1 MPIADLGDLSLHY
14 KEHGEAERPPCIGV
28 MGFALDQRFWS
39 AQIPAVTATH
49 RFITFDNRGLGKSS
63 PGLSASIEE
72 MADDTIR
79 LLDNLD
85 IDKAVVF
92 GVSMGGA
99 VAQRIALAHPDRV
112 SALILAV
119 TWARPIEFMRR
130 QSTLARSIIDARG
143 TEGLVEAALL
153 WMFTPRFFEMGRD
166 TIDQMVAAF
175 YADTGP
181 DATAPEVLTAQLDA
195 IEKHETLAELGQIS
209 CPTLVL
215 GGKTDMMVPYF
226 AQEEIAAQIPGAHLK
241 LLNTGHA
248 CMIEEMEPFNAEVAA
263 FLQSLSA
270 G

>member
-14 KEHGEAERPPCIGV
+14 QEHGEADRDPCIGV

-49 RFITFDNRGLGKSS
+49 RFITFDNRGLGQSS
-63 PGLSASIEE
+63 KGSSASIEE

-79 LLDNLD
+79 LLDHLK
-85 IDKAVVF
+85 IDRACVF

-99 VAQRIALAHPDRV
+99 VAQRIALSHPDRV

-130 QSTLARSIIDARG
+130 QSILARSIIDARG

-166 TIDQMVAAF
+166 TIDRMVAVF

-181 DATAPEVLTAQLDA
+181 DATEPEVLTAQLEA
-195 IEKHETLAELGQIS
+195 IEKHETLAELNQIA

-215 GGKTDMMVPYF
+215 GGQTDMMVPSF
-226 AQEEIAAQIPGAHLK
+226 AQEEIAGEIPGARLK
-241 LLNTGHA
+241 LLETGHA
-248 CMIEEMEPFNAEVAA
+248 CMIEEMETFNAEVTG
-263 FLQSLSA
+263 FLRSISA